1 MKQGNLKGDVK
12 HQNYQNT
19 RRSNKNTKN
28 QKVEEFDFKDNCFI
42 EREQNKCP
50 EVMVQTDK

>member
-1 MKQGNLKGDVK
+1 MKQGNFKGDVK